1 MIRKGLLVG
10 AVAALVGAPAA
21 YAFPP
26 SPIDMTIPEAEYTS
40 LIDGTIWRNLKGEDG
55 EAIQPAGTG
64 VYDPFLR
71 EQATGGDGGIEYG
84 MNTDGTVAEPLD
96 NVGNDPHTHSVLFGD
111 LATVTIGA
119 TEYYAFS
126 LDLNE
131 PAGDGQNYLS
141 LDQIKI
147 YSVDG
152 SAGGS
157 LLTEAAVLAATG
169 GTLQY
174 DMDDSNLDGNHTAGE
189 NQTTWL
195 DYTNSNQD
203 KDLGSGEDDMTVF
216 IPTSFFAGVEA
227 TDYMYFLAT
236 FGSAGNVSDQSWYG
250 EDGFEEWRVLSGG
263 GGGGGGGGG
272 APEPGTLALLGIGL
286 AGIAIARRK

>member
-1 MIRKGLLVG
+1 
-10 AVAALVGAPAA
+10 
-21 YAFPP
+21 
-26 SPIDMTIPEAEYTS
+26 
-40 LIDGTIWRNLKGEDG
+40 
-55 EAIQPAGTG
+55 
-64 VYDPFLR
+64 
-71 EQATGGDGGIEYG
+71 

-272 APEPGTLALLGIGL
+272 RSGARHAGAPGHRPRGHRDRTPEVAEPLHRARIQSWSGGRKSPLHVLLRRRRFLDLPLAV
-286 AGIAIARRK
+286 